1 MLRRKRIL
9 HDRWR
14 WNEHNMMNETTC
26 HLGCVPT
33 WIFFVSC
40 WRLGLQLA
48 ERKTLTEIIAEA
60 KMAPLGFFSLHTFFR
75 CDDGRER
82 RGNSCLN
89 SLQSCVCVCVKRGE
103 KWWTHL
109 WWLGAPKYTHT
120 PGIFFFFFGS
130 RPFWVLW
137 EKASD
142 LAIFLDSSP
151 RGSSSILF
159 SPNKRRCFSLSLW
172 TGKGNI
178 HFIVKNYIVFSF
190 FDYVRRRENE
200 KAKND
205 SRQFPPFPLICV
217 SILLLRWLSQD
228 IFIPVVV
235 YLLFK

>member
-120 PGIFFFFFGS
+120 PGIFLSSSLDLGPFGS
-130 RPFWVLW
+130 CGKRPATWP
-137 EKASD
+137 S
-142 LAIFLDSSP
+142 FL
-151 RGSSSILF
+151 ILPLKGPAQFF
-159 SPNKRRCFSLSLW
+159 SP
-172 TGKGNI
+172 
-178 HFIVKNYIVFSF
+178 
-190 FDYVRRRENE
+190 
-200 KAKND
+200 
-205 SRQFPPFPLICV
+205 
-217 SILLLRWLSQD
+217 
-228 IFIPVVV
+228 
-235 YLLFK
+235 